1 MAERGQDGD
10 YLIRDSESTVSD
22 LFCSGEATLQIILL
36 SVRLLYVGIEMDTYW
51 RLPTIYYVSKYFHSN
66 IMNLS
71 FSLFNLPK
79 YLWFLY
85 KDNNKKN
92 LHMSYLSLKH
102 CRATKL
108 NPLKMFL
115 LQGRVGFLN
124 FKTKHYV
131 NGLYILDIFN
141 H

>member
-22 LFCSGEATLQIILL
+22 LFCSGEATLQIIFL

-85 KDNNKKN
+85 KDNNKKKS
-92 LHMSYLSLKH
+92 SYVISLTTH
-102 CRATKL
+102 CRTTKL

-124 FKTKHYV
+124 FKTQHTLCNWVVY
-131 NGLYILDIFN
+131 LRYF
-141 H
+141 